1 VKIKIHVVGLGF
13 VGLTTALAFAQKKLH
28 ISGVETNTVKLR
40 LIKEGQ
46 VPFYEP
52 MLKERLIIEKSR
64 SFLDFNKNIL
74 LDKKK
79 INLIFVCVGTPAKKN
94 GEANLIFIN
103 KIIKDLNKNFKNE
116 KIVLVIKST
125 IPPGSCSILKQ
136 KLNKNIS
143 LASNPEFLREGF
155 AWIDFFNPGRIILGH
170 EDDISKKTLLE
181 VYKKFNDE
189 KILVNNTTA
198 EFMKYLSNIFL
209 SNLISFSNEM
219 AMFAEKFQNIDIKK
233 SFHSLR
239 LDNRWY
245 GYPAG
250 MTHYLNPGM
259 GYGGYCLPKD
269 TKALSYVIKKFKKNN
284 IVKRIVDIN
293 DEIIDHQTKK
303 IIKLKDK
310 KIFILGLSFKPNSDD
325 IRESRSI
332 LLIKKILKYNKK
344 TIFASDPLCSKEAK
358 LIFKDKIKIFKKP
371 KLLNDTT
378 YILATPWAEYITF
391 LKSINRSKILDLRY
405 IL

>member
-1 VKIKIHVVGLGF
+1 MKIKIHVVGLGF

-52 MLKERLIIEKSR
+52 MLKERLIIEKS

-269 TKALSYVIKKFKKNN
+269 TKQLLANYQDVPNNLISAIVDSNTTRKDFIADSIISKNPKVVGVYRLIMKSGSDNFRSSSIQGIMKRIKAKGIKVVVYEPELNKNEFYNSRVLIDLDRFKKISNL
-284 IVKRIVDIN
+284 IVTNRM
-293 DEIIDHQTKK
+293 
-303 IIKLKDK
+303 
-310 KIFILGLSFKPNSDD
+310 
-325 IRESRSI
+325 
-332 LLIKKILKYNKK
+332 NKELEDVNHK
-344 TIFASDPLCSKEAK
+344 VYTRDLF
-358 LIFKDKIKIFKKP
+358 
-371 KLLNDTT
+371 NT
-378 YILATPWAEYITF
+378 Y
-391 LKSINRSKILDLRY
+391 
-405 IL
+405 